1 MAGPA
6 DTLIDLRNKEPAL
19 NRLIPSKKHLIFLLL
34 LLLLLP
40 FIFSNGY
47 GYKSGKLKGVYH
59 RVKKGETLYSIARA
73 YHVHVQDLA
82 EVNNVEDPRLI
93 EVDQVIFIPD
103 ATEVVEDVM
112 LLLRKKEATSGR
124 NKSVVQKISVSRKQA
139 ERDTASVNSPS
150 SETRNNPP
158 SEIVRQTPIQ
168 PPSESKVEQSPE
180 RPKETVVTAEEPSS
194 SREDLPIPLSFP
206 ATSDVRPVRKKDLEA
221 GAYGKVQFDKKRFI
235 WPVKGKI
242 ISRFGIQPNGMYYNW
257 ISISARD
264 MAPVVAAAG
273 GTVIFS
279 AELKDYGETI
289 ILKHADNFATVY
301 THLKVRKVLLDDLVK
316 KGELIALVGKLGK
329 EDKVYL
335 NFEVRH
341 QNKARNPV
349 FFLP

>member
-6 DTLIDLRNKEPAL
+6 DPLIDLRNKEPAL
-19 NRLIPSKKHLIFLLL
+19 NRFIPSKKFFIFL

-40 FIFSNGY
+40 FIFSHSY
-47 GYKSGKLKGVYH
+47 GFKAGKLKGVYH
-59 RVKKGETLYSIARA
+59 RVKKGETLYSIAKVYR
-73 YHVHVQDLA
+73 VHVQDLA

-93 EVDQVIFIPD
+93 EVDQVIFVPD

-112 LLLRKKEATSGR
+112 LLLRKKDSAPVR
-124 NKSVVQKISVSRKQA
+124 NKPVTPKAQVSRKKPD
-139 ERDTASVNSPS
+139 RDISSLHRPS
-150 SETRNNPP
+150 SETPNSQP
-158 SEIVRQTPIQ
+158 SEAARQIPLQ
-168 PPSESKVEQSPE
+168 PSERKV
-180 RPKETVVTAEEPSS
+180 EEPSGKAKEITTS
-194 SREDLPIPLSFP
+194 TDPDPLSFSREP
-206 ATSDVRPVRKKDLEA
+206 LPVTSPEPLKSNAGSAPKKDPVT
-221 GAYGKVQFDKKRFI
+221 GAYGKVQYDKKRFI

-242 ISRFGIQPNGMYYNW
+242 LSRFGIQPNGMYYNW

-289 ILKHADNFATVY
+289 IVKHADNFATVY
-301 THLKVRKVLLDDLVK
+301 THLKVRKVLLDDSVK

-329 EDKVYL
+329 DDEVYL